1 MQLDEDCYKIQ
12 TSSYKK
18 TRDVQYNTTTKKLTL
33 LYMKVVKRVN
43 PKCSHHKEKNSLIM
57 YLHELMDVH

>member
-1 MQLDEDCYKIQ
+1 MKTVTRYKLPVIRKL
-12 TSSYKK
+12 SP
-18 TRDVQYNTTTKKLTL
+18 RDVLYNTTTKKLTL

-57 YLHELMDVH
+57 YLHEIMDVH

>member
-1 MQLDEDCYKIQ
+1 MKTVTRYKLPVIRKL
-12 TSSYKK
+12 SP
-18 TRDVQYNTTTKKLTL
+18 RDVLYNTTTKKLTL